1 MINTFHTS
9 YNPPPPPVPPR
20 AGYSRPRPAGNTSL
34 VKFLS
39 VMLLLLMILTFGGFL
54 YLFQKLNVQF
64 QDSYHEEDF
73 VLKRLQDCADS
84 GMGEE
89 SMTECGK
96 LMEKYK
102 TVIEKVSQA
111 NEKLSKLTGG
121 PHFIGPAAH
130 MVALTV
136 PKDKASD
143 FLKTSSLIWDK
154 DHSLLQDVKISKE
167 RDKLTIQY
175 PGIYFIYSQVTFS
188 RNTPSS
194 SLKQSIRSTGPKKDQ
209 FKELLKSFCSLNPST
224 SNMCTASVTG
234 VFHLEKDQQ
243 IYVTVTNT
251 SLVNRDSCS
260 FGLFKLRY

>member
-9 YNPPPPPVPPR
+9 YNPPPVPPR
-20 AGYSRPRPAGNTSL
+20 AGYSKPRPVGNTSL

-54 YLFQKLNVQF
+54 YLFQKLNML
-64 QDSYHEEDF
+64 QDSYHEDIS
-73 VLKRLQDCADS
+73 LQRLQDCADS
-84 GMGEE
+84 SMGED

-96 LMEKYK
+96 LMERYK
-102 TVIEKVSQA
+102 VVIAKVSQA

-130 MVALTV
+130 MTALTEH
-136 PKDKASD
+136 KDKTSD
-143 FLKTSSLIWDK
+143 FLKTSSLLWDEE
-154 DHSLLQDVKISKE
+154 HSLLQDVRLSNK

-175 PGIYFIYSQVTFS
+175 PGIYLIYSQVTFS
-188 RNTPSS
+188 KNSPLS
-194 SLKQSIRSTGPKKDQ
+194 SLKQSIRSTVQQG
-209 FKELLKSFCSLNPST
+209 KELLKSFCSLNP
-224 SNMCTASVTG
+224 NPPNLCTASLAG

-260 FGLFKLRY
+260 FGLFKLR

>member
-9 YNPPPPPVPPR
+9 YNPPPVPPR
-20 AGYSRPRPAGNTSL
+20 AGYSKPRPTGNTSL

-54 YLFQKLNVQF
+54 YLFQKLNMQL
-64 QDSYHEEDF
+64 QDSYHEDIS
-73 VLKRLQDCADS
+73 LQRLQDCEDS
-84 GMGEE
+84 SMGED

-102 TVIEKVSQA
+102 AVIAKVSQA

-130 MVALTV
+130 MTALTEH
-136 PKDKASD
+136 KDKTSD
-143 FLKTSSLIWDK
+143 FLKTSSLLWDEE
-154 DHSLLQDVKISKE
+154 HSLLQDVRLSNE

-175 PGIYFIYSQVTFS
+175 PGIYLIYSQVTFS
-188 RNTPSS
+188 KNPPLS
-194 SLKQSIRSTGPKKDQ
+194 SLKQSIRSTVPKKQ
-209 FKELLKSFCSLNPST
+209 QGKELLKSFCSLNP
-224 SNMCTASVTG
+224 NPPNLCTASLAG

-260 FGLFKLRY
+260 FGLFKLR

>member
-9 YNPPPPPVPPR
+9 YNPPPVPPR
-20 AGYSRPRPAGNTSL
+20 AGYSKPRPTGNTSL

-54 YLFQKLNVQF
+54 YLFQKLNMQL
-64 QDSYHEEDF
+64 QDSYHEDIS
-73 VLKRLQDCADS
+73 LQRLQDCEDS
-84 GMGEE
+84 SMGED

-102 TVIEKVSQA
+102 AVIAKVGLYVYVMRLKSR
-111 NEKLSKLTGG
+111 L
-121 PHFIGPAAH
+121 
-130 MVALTV
+130 
-136 PKDKASD
+136 KDFDAPRCE
-143 FLKTSSLIWDK
+143 SSLLWDEE
-154 DHSLLQDVKISKE
+154 HSLLQDVRLSNE

-175 PGIYFIYSQVTFS
+175 PGIYLIYSQVTFS
-188 RNTPSS
+188 KNPPLS
-194 SLKQSIRSTGPKKDQ
+194 SLKQSIRSTVPKKQ
-209 FKELLKSFCSLNPST
+209 QGKELLKSFCSLNP
-224 SNMCTASVTG
+224 NPPNLCTASLAG

-260 FGLFKLRY
+260 FGLFKLR

>member
-54 YLFQKLNVQF
+54 YLFQKLNMQL
-64 QDSYHEEDF
+64 QDSYHEDIS
-73 VLKRLQDCADS
+73 LQRLQECADS
-84 GMGEE
+84 SMGEE
-89 SMTECGK
+89 SITECGK

-102 TVIEKVSQA
+102 AVIAKVSQA

-121 PHFIGPAAH
+121 QHFIGPAAH
-130 MVALTV
+130 MTV
-136 PKDKASD
+136 QTEHKDKTDKTSD
-143 FLKTSSLIWDK
+143 FLKKSLLWDEE
-154 DHSLLQDVKISKE
+154 HSLLQDVRLSKE

-188 RNTPSS
+188 KNSPVS
-194 SLKQSIRSTGPKKDQ
+194 SLKQSIRITVPKKEQD
-209 FKELLKSFCSLNPST
+209 KELLKSFCSLKPNT
-224 SNMCTASVTG
+224 SNLCTASVAG

-243 IYVTVTNT
+243 IFVTVTDT

-260 FGLFKLRY
+260 FGLFKLR